1 MRIFELFGSKGSS
14 KDIEWHRLHGNALG
28 GAGYEIIVRRRDDEP
43 LEYVLDLAATPI
55 KGLFEVSFALI
66 KDGDWSQKIEGT
78 GSAFLVFSGV
88 ADALRDWQART
99 PSAMA
104 LYFTA
109 KEPSRTRLYRKM
121 AVTMAKELG
130 WETNPELAR
139 LMSGGWEGDYQPF
152 VVVKPGSADEVAKS
166 ITSDDEG

>member
-14 KDIEWHRLHGNALG
+14 KDVEWHRLHGNALG
-28 GAGYEIIVRRRDDEP
+28 GAGYEIIVRRTGDDP

-55 KGLFEVSFALI
+55 KGMFEVSFALV

-88 ADALRDWQART
+88 ANALRDWKTRT

-104 LYFTA
+104 IYFTA
-109 KEPSRTRLYRKM
+109 REPTRARLYRKI
-121 AVTMAKELG
+121 AETMAKELG
-130 WETNPELAR
+130 WESNHELAR
-139 LMSGGWEGDYQPF
+139 LMSGGWESDYQPF
-152 VVVKPGSADEVAKS
+152 VVVKPGSADDIARS
-166 ITSDDEG
+166 IMSDDGG